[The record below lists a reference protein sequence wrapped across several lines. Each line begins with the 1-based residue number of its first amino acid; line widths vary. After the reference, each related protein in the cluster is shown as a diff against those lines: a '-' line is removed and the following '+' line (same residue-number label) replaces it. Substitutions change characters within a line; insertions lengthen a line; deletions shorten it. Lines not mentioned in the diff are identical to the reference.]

1 MRQRTASR
9 AQLLTPTPPPIP
21 ESHDRC
27 RDQTDPRWLRPD
39 RPRIR
44 PYGDFPNENI
54 RRALDIDSF
63 DFLNFLIILHEKLG
77 VDIPEADY
85 GKLNTLDEMV
95 AYLAARTK

>member
-1 MRQRTASR
+1 MTDAEIKAAILDAL
-9 AQLLTPTPPPIP
+9 AQIAP
-21 ESHDRC
+21 ES
-27 RDQTDPRWLRPD
+27 DPAELS
-39 RPRIR
+39 
-44 PYGDFPNENI
+44 PNENI

-63 DFLNFLIILHEKLG
+63 DFLNFLIGLHEKLG

>member
-1 MRQRTASR
+1 MTDAEIKAAILDGL
-9 AQLLTPTPPPIP
+9 AQIAP
-21 ESHDRC
+21 ES
-27 RDQTDPRWLRPD
+27 DPAELS
-39 RPRIR
+39 
-44 PYGDFPNENI
+44 PNENI

-63 DFLNFLIILHEKLG
+63 DFLNFLIGLHEKLG